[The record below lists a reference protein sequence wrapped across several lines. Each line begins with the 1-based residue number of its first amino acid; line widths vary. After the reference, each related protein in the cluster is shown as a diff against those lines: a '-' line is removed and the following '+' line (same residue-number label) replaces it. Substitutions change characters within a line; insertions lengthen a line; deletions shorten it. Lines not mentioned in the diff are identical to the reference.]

1 MCCAFDIN
9 GQLQWLSYGFFLP
22 LEQEVIFGEV
32 GAQDG

>member
-1 MCCAFDIN
+1 MDN
-9 GQLQWLSYGFFLP
+9 YSGWVTGFFLP